1 MSHDHAHNLALF
13 LHLLGVLLLVA
24 GIAIAGA
31 AHTQASRRRVP
42 GEIAALLVLARAGV
56 LLAVPGMLLVVGAGS
71 WLVNLEDDIGMD
83 TGWLQAALGLFVAA
97 LALGGAGGQQ
107 PKRAR
112 LLAQALEQEGRPVSV
127 ELRAL
132 LEDRRARYLNYA
144 SAVGMLGVLALMVF
158 KP

>member
-1 MSHDHAHNLALF
+1 MVNDYNVALF
-13 LHLLGVLLLVA
+13 LHLLGVLLLVS
-24 GIAIAGA
+24 GIVVAGA

-56 LLAVPGMLLVVGAGS
+56 LLAAPGVLLVVGAGV

-83 TGWLQAALGLFVAA
+83 TGWLQAALGLFVVAMVLGA
-97 LALGGAGGQQ
+97 LGGQQ

-112 LLAQALEQEGRPVSV
+112 LLAQSLEQEGGPVSV
-127 ELRAL
+127 ELEVL
-132 LEDRRARYLNYA
+132 LEDRRARYLNSL
-144 SAVGMLGVLALMVF
+144 SALAMLGILALMVF